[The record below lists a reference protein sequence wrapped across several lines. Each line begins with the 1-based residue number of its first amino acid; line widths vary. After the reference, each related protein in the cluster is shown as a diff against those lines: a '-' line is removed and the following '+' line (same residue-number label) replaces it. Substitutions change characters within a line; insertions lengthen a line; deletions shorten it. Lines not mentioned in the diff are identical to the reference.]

1 MTGLA
6 LAVAAILT
14 LASSGAIAQEG
25 QPPGAA
31 PPTAQQPAAPP
42 PAAEQPAT
50 PPPIAQQPEAPPAA
64 AQRPTAQQPGGGLRG
79 PRRWY
84 FACRPE
90 AAQFC
95 GQVRPGGGRIRL
107 CLLHRYYKLPQGC
120 RQALV
125 QGRQQ

>member
-1 MTGLA
+1 MTRLA

-14 LASSGAIAQEG
+14 WRVRAQSRRKAAARSGAAYG
-25 QPPGAA
+25 PAA
-31 PPTAQQPAAPP
+31 RNASAYSAAAEAPSPAAQQ
-42 PAAEQPAT
+42 
-50 PPPIAQQPEAPPAA
+50 
-64 AQRPTAQQPGGGLRG
+64 PTAQQPGGGLRG
-79 PRRWY
+79 SRRWY

-120 RQALV
+120 RQALI